1 MRRIKTYQ
9 GGAPVCSLLW
19 PGFVVCEDRIV
30 GKIAFSR
37 KFLCL
42 RGCGPA
48 ECRNAKSGNRRR
60 PSAGNGTHVRATR
73 RYTIHIVHRGGAA
86 HTRALPSTLARRTR
100 ASAVLASGGYRSCG
114 LERLQRVDSDTLAGT
129 HKDSLHT
136 RLVHGVL
143 RRHKL
148 YCDSSLPDDDTAAA
162 AEDGEREMVQIAL
175 MERRR
180 ANGVIARAI
189 GERSPCAAARSRHG
203 RCACAPRR
211 APTPAPCSEPAQR
224 NRRNRRN
231 RRSSIL

>member
-1 MRRIKTYQ
+1 M
-9 GGAPVCSLLW
+9 
-19 PGFVVCEDRIV
+19 

-42 RGCGPA
+42 RGARRMPKCEIVGA
-48 ECRNAKSGNRRR
+48 RRR
-60 PSAGNGTHVRATR
+60 GTEHTSELHEDITTHVTS
-73 RYTIHIVHRGGAA
+73 VHRGA
-86 HTRALPSTLARRTR
+86 HALPSTLARRTR

-211 APTPAPCSEPAQR
+211 APTPGRAFGAPQIP
-224 NRRNRRN
+224 
-231 RRSSIL
+231 

>member
-1 MRRIKTYQ
+1 MLARLRARRMPKCEIRKSS
-9 GGAPVCSLLW
+9 APVGGERNTRQCYT
-19 PGFVVCEDRIV
+19 
-30 GKIAFSR
+30 KIYDTHST
-37 KFLCL
+37 
-42 RGCGPA
+42 P
-48 ECRNAKSGNRRR
+48 RR
-60 PSAGNGTHVRATR
+60 
-73 RYTIHIVHRGGAA
+73 
-86 HTRALPSTLARRTR
+86 TRALPSTLARRTR

-136 RLVHGVL
+136 RLVHFEGTNFTV
-143 RRHKL
+143 
-148 YCDSSLPDDDTAAA
+148 TAASPTTTPLPPPKTA
-162 AEDGEREMVQIAL
+162 NEKLVQIAL

-224 NRRNRRN
+224 NRRNRR
-231 RRSSIL
+231 SSMQ